1 MLSKEKMQK
10 FAPKKW
16 LEILTD
22 KLRKA
27 AKICLPKEKVFHVYA
42 NEVVTY
48 RSWFDYVI
56 LFVVV
61 LHFLFICLNTYP
73 SIVARTI
80 ECSLRIYALRLDF
93 FKSPWNVFEA
103 LLFLNMA
110 IDFILMISIG
120 KTPVSIVF
128 SVIGAFLPLRI
139 LRLLRK
145 LNWLESLKVIM
156 SNVALKSVAALS
168 SIILLTS
175 LILFIFAVIGRGL
188 YSEVDPDRF
197 GNLAKASIT
206 LFQLLTLDEWYY
218 MYADV
223 INNYPNYQHILLYL
237 MLFII
242 LETFIFFNLFIAVIV
257 DNLAGATEITRRN
270 KASHAQGKIDV
281 APDIFSGGMLQDEDM
296 KRQTVDD
303 YYPQL
308 SNKDKLLHK
317 RYWQLIASLEHQL
330 HTTHSHQKTL
340 NELVDLVDFSK
351 N

>member
-1 MLSKEKMQK
+1 MQK

-73 SIVARTI
+73 SIVART
-80 ECSLRIYALRLDF
+80 
-93 FKSPWNVFEA
+93 KA

-206 LFQLLTLDEWYY
+206 LFQLLTLDEC
-218 MYADV
+218 
-223 INNYPNYQHILLYL
+223 
-237 MLFII
+237 
-242 LETFIFFNLFIAVIV
+242 LFIAVIV